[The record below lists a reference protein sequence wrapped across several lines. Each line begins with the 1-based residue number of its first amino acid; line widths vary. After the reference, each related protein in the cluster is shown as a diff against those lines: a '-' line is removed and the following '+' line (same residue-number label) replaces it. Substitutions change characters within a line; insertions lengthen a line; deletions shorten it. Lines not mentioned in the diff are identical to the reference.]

1 MQKTG
6 KVYQPIPMVLLDT
19 HSEQSVL
26 YFSFTLRAANGL
38 ADSDIYPSSYSA

>member
-6 KVYQPIPMVLLDT
+6 KVYQPSPMVLVDT
-19 HSEQSVL
+19 LSEQSVL
-26 YFSFTLRAANGL
+26 YFSFILRPTNGL